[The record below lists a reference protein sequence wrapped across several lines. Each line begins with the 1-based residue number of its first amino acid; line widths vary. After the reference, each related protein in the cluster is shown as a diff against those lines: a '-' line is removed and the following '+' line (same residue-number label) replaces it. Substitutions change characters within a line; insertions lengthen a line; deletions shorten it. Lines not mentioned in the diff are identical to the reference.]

1 MADLPMSKFSLM
13 ADHAAKLGDAAAG
26 VASGIETR
34 ADEEHAARQVRIKEL
49 EAHHKMASHR
59 HVVIP

>member
-1 MADLPMSKFSLM
+1 M